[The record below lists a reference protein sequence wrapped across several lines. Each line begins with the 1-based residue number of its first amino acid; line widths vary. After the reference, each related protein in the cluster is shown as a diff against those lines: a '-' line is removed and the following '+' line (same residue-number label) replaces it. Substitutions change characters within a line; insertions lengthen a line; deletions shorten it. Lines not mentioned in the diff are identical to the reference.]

1 MLARVVRYSKAG
13 LDLLI
18 ERINTQIELILF
30 YVQITQNQDTYNK
43 YLTI

>member
-1 MLARVVRYSKAG
+1 MLVRVARYNKIG

-30 YVQITQNQDTYNK
+30 CVQIIQNQGTYNK
-43 YLTI
+43 YLAV